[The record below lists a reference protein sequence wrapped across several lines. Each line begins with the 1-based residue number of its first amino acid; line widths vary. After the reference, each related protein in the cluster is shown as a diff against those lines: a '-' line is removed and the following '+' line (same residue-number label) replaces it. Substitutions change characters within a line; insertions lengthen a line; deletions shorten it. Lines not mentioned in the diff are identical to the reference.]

1 MTHELE
7 AVLEAVDPKLMR
19 HRKFDLLS
27 GFSSTEIASSVADI
41 VGMLNQEDANDS
53 DILPVF

>member
-19 HRKFDLLS
+19 RGKLDLLS
-27 GFSSTEIASSVADI
+27 GFSSTAIASRVANI